1 MADKDFRVKN
11 GIYVGT
17 DAYISNSITHVNAIS
32 FETNGFS
39 GGNLAWNTADGTLDI
54 AIGYGDVVLQ
64 TGQET
69 HYVVRN
75 ASGSTILNGT
85 SVYCDGVTE
94 GSGRLTANLMLGNGS
109 ISPVQY
115 LGLATHNINNG
126 VNGIV
131 TYFGYVRDLDTR
143 GTANT
148 AISVG
153 DENWSVGDKLY
164 VHPTA
169 PGKLTKVEP
178 EAPNSKICV
187 AVVIVR
193 NQSAGKLFVRP
204 TTNLSLDKLQDVAI
218 LDGILDGQSLV
229 WVSANSRFENKSQTG
244 DEANLYN
251 TYTTLTANDYNSYI
265 TLTANIYNTFAY
277 LDANTGGTD
286 NNAWV
291 NANDYSTLLAAQAN
305 DYATF
310 LAASANDGA
319 TLLSARA
326 NDYSTF
332 LAASSNDYATLLAAQ
347 SNDGATLLSAQ
358 ANDYS
363 TFLAAS
369 SNDYTT
375 LLAAQANDGAT
386 LLSARAN
393 DYNTL
398 LTAYSNDGATLAT
411 ARGNDHATLLSARA
425 NDHTTFTTITANLYN
440 TYVSLNANVGGGN
453 TQIYVGNT
461 LISNNAVIF
470 EIGNGI
476 SLIGNATSKTI
487 TFNVGMSNVT
497 SQEFTANGASN
508 SFTLA
513 KSVSNSHMIL
523 VSYNGLLQKPATYS
537 ISNTTLTLANTL
549 PIEAGSDIEVRFF
562 DFFDLPGTT
571 SGGGYV
577 FQGSVSGYTSGGGT
591 PTPTRANTIDKF
603 PFAANGNATDVG
615 DLTVGRY
622 RTTGQS
628 SSVSGYTSGGSAP
641 PFSNVIDKFP
651 FATNSNAT
659 DVGDLTVGRYRTTG
673 QSSSVSG
680 YTSGG
685 GTPTLSN
692 VIDKFP
698 FTTNANATDVGDL
711 TVARGAS
718 AGQSS
723 TTHGY
728 NSGGFT
734 GPAYSNVI
742 DKFPFTTNT
751 NAIDVGD
758 LTQARG
764 FTAGQSSDVSGY
776 ASGGGAPANSNV
788 IDKFPFATDGNATD
802 VGDLLTANFGPAA
815 GQSSTTSGY
824 VSGSQLP
831 TISDVIQ
838 KFPFA
843 SNANATDV
851 GDLTQ
856 SRFSGGGQQV

>member
-17 DAYISNSITHVNAIS
+17 DAYISNSITSVNTVNFATS
-32 FETNGFS
+32 GFS

-375 LLAAQANDGAT
+375 LLAAQANDYSSLLAAQANDYGTYTTLQGEFAANDYSTFLAAQANDYTTHLQAQANDYATLLQAQSNDGAT
-386 LLSARAN
+386 LLSAQAN
-393 DYNTL
+393 DYSTFL
-398 LTAYSNDGATLAT
+398 AASSNDYSTYLQAQSNDYGTYTTLQSEFA
-411 ARGNDHATLLSARA
+411 A
-425 NDHTTFTTITANLYN
+425 NDYSTYLQAQSNDYSTYLQTQSNDFNSYTTLEANIYN
-440 TYVSLNANVGGGN
+440 TFAYLNANVGGGGGDVSNSWVNANDYNSYLTLTANIYN
-453 TQIYVGNT
+453 TFAYLNANVGGGGGGSASNTFSDIFTTSDSSNTYILSQSVSEANNILVSLNGIVQYPVIAYEVSGNT
-461 LISNNAVIF
+461 LS
-470 EIGNGI
+470 
-476 SLIGNATSKTI
+476 
-487 TFNVGMSNVT
+487 
-497 SQEFTANGASN
+497 
-508 SFTLA
+508 
-513 KSVSNSHMIL
+513 
-523 VSYNGLLQKPATYS
+523 
-537 ISNTTLTLANTL
+537 LANTS
-549 PIEAGSDIEVRFF
+549 PIPNGSNLEVRY
-562 DFFDLPGTT
+562 L
-571 SGGGYV
+571 SGGG
-577 FQGSVSGYTSGGGT
+577 GG
-591 PTPTRANTIDKF
+591 
-603 PFAANGNATDVG
+603 
-615 DLTVGRY
+615 
-622 RTTGQS
+622 
-628 SSVSGYTSGGSAP
+628 
-641 PFSNVIDKFP
+641 
-651 FATNSNAT
+651 
-659 DVGDLTVGRYRTTG
+659 
-673 QSSSVSG
+673 
-680 YTSGG
+680 
-685 GTPTLSN
+685 
-692 VIDKFP
+692 
-698 FTTNANATDVGDL
+698 
-711 TVARGAS
+711 VAD
-718 AGQSS
+718 
-723 TTHGY
+723 T
-728 NSGGFT
+728 
-734 GPAYSNVI
+734 
-742 DKFPFTTNT
+742 
-751 NAIDVGD
+751 
-758 LTQARG
+758 
-764 FTAGQSSDVSGY
+764 SDV
-776 ASGGGAPANSNV
+776 ANLA
-788 IDKFPFATDGNATD
+788 FA
-802 VGDLLTANFGPAA
+802 LSIF
-815 GQSSTTSGY
+815 
-824 VSGSQLP
+824 
-831 TISDVIQ
+831 
-838 KFPFA
+838 
-843 SNANATDV
+843 
-851 GDLTQ
+851 
-856 SRFSGGGQQV
+856 FS